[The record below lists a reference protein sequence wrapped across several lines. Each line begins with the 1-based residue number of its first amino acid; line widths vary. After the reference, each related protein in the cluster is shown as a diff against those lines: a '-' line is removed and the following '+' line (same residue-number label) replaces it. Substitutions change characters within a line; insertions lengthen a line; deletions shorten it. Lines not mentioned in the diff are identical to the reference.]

1 MPRARND
8 SEARAGDEPS
18 ASVSG
23 DQQAGEPGRSER
35 VTLPEAPISRVI
47 EYFPPGETVIGRDC
61 TYGGAT
67 YSKGIELTMGSPG
80 ESYVCS
86 GDKNGTWVKASK

>member
-1 MPRARND
+1 MPRAR
-8 SEARAGDEPS
+8 AGEEPS
-18 ASVSG
+18 ASG
-23 DQQAGEPGRSER
+23 DQQGGESGRSER
-35 VTLPEAPISRVI
+35 VTLPEAPVSRVI

-61 TYGGAT
+61 TYDGAS
-67 YSKGIELTMGSPG
+67 YSKGIEITMGSPG